1 MLTQVAT
8 EYQRVQ
14 GGRFSLLPPVSRYP
28 AASVAP
34 WALVNSVI
42 KVKLSRSFVLAL
54 LTFTLA
60 QGALAQSDSSA
71 RVGISVKADSV
82 AAPSSPAR
90 PPSAQRD
97 SSAPSWK
104 NIGIGMLLGSGIG
117 VGVGFGAALAITSG
131 NYPDHT
137 EDGLVYMYLGVL
149 GGIVGLL
156 AGMVAGAMHR

>member
-1 MLTQVAT
+1 M
-8 EYQRVQ
+8 
-14 GGRFSLLPPVSRYP
+14 
-28 AASVAP
+28 
-34 WALVNSVI
+34 
-42 KVKLSRSFVLAL
+42 LAL

-60 QGALAQSDSSA
+60 QGALSQSDSSA
-71 RVGISVKADSV
+71 RVGISVKHDSI
-82 AAPSSPAR
+82 AAPPAPTR

-117 VGVGFGAALAITSG
+117 VGVGFVAALAITSG
-131 NYPDHT
+131 NYQDHT

-156 AGMVAGAMHR
+156 TGTIAGAMHR